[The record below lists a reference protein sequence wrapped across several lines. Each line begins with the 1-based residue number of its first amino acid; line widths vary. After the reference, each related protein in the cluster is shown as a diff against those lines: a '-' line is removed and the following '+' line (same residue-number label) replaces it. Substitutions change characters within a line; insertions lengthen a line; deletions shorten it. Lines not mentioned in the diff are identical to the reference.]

1 MQAPQQQ
8 RKARRRVRDDPRSGV
23 GTRPAKSVTMSA
35 TQWVKVRGLLGLG
48 LRARSVVVGVEQVK
62 AAVGKRSV
70 RLTLVADDAAEN
82 SRTKVLPLLAA
93 RHVLVIGG
101 VTAGD
106 LGAAVGRE
114 TTTVV
119 AVVDEAL
126 ARGIR
131 GALAPMSP

>member
-1 MQAPQQQ
+1 M
-8 RKARRRVRDDPRSGV
+8 RDEPRESKL
-23 GTRPAKSVTMSA
+23 AKSAVMDA
-35 TQWVKVRGLLGLG
+35 AQWPKVRGLLGLG
-48 LRARSVVVGVEQVK
+48 LRARSVVVGVEQVR
-62 AAVGKRSV
+62 AAVGKRTV
-70 RLTLVADDAAEN
+70 RLAVVADNAADN

-93 RHVLVIGG
+93 RHVLVVGG
-101 VTAGD
+101 VTAQD

-131 GALAPMSP
+131 GALAPKGP